1 VCTFDYSWEEVSTAN
16 WLKYCPWNDKST
28 HVIAVDTLSR
38 HVDAATGIVCCRC
51 PASDFKISEIPP
63 TNIFLQQLRTER
75 LITCKQNAPK
85 WLATLMGGND
95 TSIVF
100 ETSYVDPQ
108 TKKVTMCSTNL
119 TFSNIIN
126 VQETVVYQPQSEGK
140 TRFEQEAKITA
151 VCGGWQKIKN
161 AVEEASVDAF
171 RKNAVK
177 GREGFETVL
186 RMSRRAFGEER
197 ERLEQQQQLQMAA

>member
-1 VCTFDYSWEEVSTAN
+1 
-16 WLKYCPWNDKST
+16 
-28 HVIAVDTLSR
+28 
-38 HVDAATGIVCCRC
+38 
-51 PASDFKISEIPP
+51 
-63 TNIFLQQLRTER
+63 
-75 LITCKQNAPK
+75 
-85 WLATLMGGND
+85 MGGND

-119 TFSNIIN
+119 TFSNIIS
-126 VQETVVYQPQSEGK
+126 VQETVVYQPLAEGK

-161 AVEEASVDAF
+161 AVEDASVEAF
-171 RKNAVK
+171 RKNAAK

-186 RMSRRAFGEER
+186 QMSRRAFGEER
-197 ERLEQQQQLQMAA
+197 ERMQQEQKMAA